1 MGEILLCGD
10 FNARIGSEND
20 FIVNDD
26 SKFTPIFDTYPTD
39 KNIMTRKSRD
49 QKIDQRGKEVLDFC
63 ISKQIRILNGR
74 VLGDTFGNFTCYTPN
89 GASVVDYVAVSEEI
103 LENVLYFKVS
113 RFIPTLSDCH
123 CKLEWELSAKY
134 CVPGENDIPIQ
145 LKNMT
150 PNYIWT
156 DCSAIKFQET
166 LSSDTL
172 QNYILEFNNSTIQF
186 TQTSVDEASS
196 KLSNIFLSAANLSL
210 KRPLKK
216 HTNKQKNKKWFDASL
231 QQARTNLLNYGKI
244 YSRFP
249 YDPIIKNHF
258 YKLNREY
265 SKLRKYK
272 YKQYKQSLISQLDS
286 LHEENPKLYWNL
298 INELQ
303 EKNETK
309 KKCGVQPSTLIS
321 HFQKLSQ
328 LKGEFQSRYTELCEK
343 LKQLENSKCFNELDS
358 VITESEISKAISH
371 LKCNKSSGLDNISN
385 NMIKNGQTFLL
396 KSFQQMFNTCLSSGI
411 YPTSWAEGYI
421 TPIFKSNDT
430 SDPNNYRG
438 ITITSA
444 IGKLFNRI
452 LSLRLDKFLQEH
464 NIIHDSQIGFTRKA
478 RTADHMFI
486 LNCLINK
493 YCNSKEGRLFACFVD
508 FQKAFDT
515 VIHTGI
521 KIKLLDIGAGSYFYN
536 IIKSMY
542 EISKSC
548 VKIQNQVS
556 DFFPLDIG
564 VKQGDNLSPNL
575 FKIFI
580 NDLPRYLSDT
590 RDPVN
595 VNDKDLHCLMYADD
609 IVLLSTSAEGL
620 REKLGM
626 LDKFCKDWCLNVN
639 TNKTKVLIFN
649 KAGRHV
655 KQIFTF
661 QNINL
666 ECVSKYKYL
675 GLYLSSSGSFS
686 YAQNELYKKSLKAHF
701 KLRKDLLSLNP
712 DVKTSIHV
720 FDHTV
725 KPILLYGSEIW
736 GMFNSLSSK
745 CKKEDISFEKL
756 YSGLPCEKL
765 HIKFC
770 KFILGVHKKTTN
782 AAVLSELGRFPIY
795 FNIIK
800 GMLLYWY
807 RLENL
812 GRKETFTHILHAYG
826 PQGIAPWCQLPLGNH
841 NAFLFAADT
850 G

>member
-1 MGEILLCGD
+1 MPKSNQSSVKFGYWNIGGLFSKGMNKAEDPLFLKHIENYDIVFLVETHVGYNSQIHNIGKFHYHPICRKLSNNNRHFGGIAILQKSHVKPHVKILINSNPDYQWIKLEKSFFGFKSDLFICVLYNPPVTSKYTQELSSDVFDCIEKDILQYKKMGEILLCGD

-309 KKCGVQPSTLIS
+309 KNVEYN
-321 HFQKLSQ
+321 HQ
-328 LKGEFQSRYTELCEK
+328 L
-343 LKQLENSKCFNELDS
+343 
-358 VITESEISKAISH
+358 
-371 LKCNKSSGLDNISN
+371 
-385 NMIKNGQTFLL
+385 
-396 KSFQQMFNTCLSSGI
+396 
-411 YPTSWAEGYI
+411 
-421 TPIFKSNDT
+421 
-430 SDPNNYRG
+430 
-438 ITITSA
+438 
-444 IGKLFNRI
+444 
-452 LSLRLDKFLQEH
+452 
-464 NIIHDSQIGFTRKA
+464 
-478 RTADHMFI
+478 
-486 LNCLINK
+486 
-493 YCNSKEGRLFACFVD
+493 
-508 FQKAFDT
+508 
-515 VIHTGI
+515 
-521 KIKLLDIGAGSYFYN
+521 
-536 IIKSMY
+536 
-542 EISKSC
+542 
-548 VKIQNQVS
+548 
-556 DFFPLDIG
+556 
-564 VKQGDNLSPNL
+564 
-575 FKIFI
+575 
-580 NDLPRYLSDT
+580 
-590 RDPVN
+590 
-595 VNDKDLHCLMYADD
+595 
-609 IVLLSTSAEGL
+609 
-620 REKLGM
+620 
-626 LDKFCKDWCLNVN
+626 
-639 TNKTKVLIFN
+639 
-649 KAGRHV
+649 
-655 KQIFTF
+655 
-661 QNINL
+661 
-666 ECVSKYKYL
+666 
-675 GLYLSSSGSFS
+675 
-686 YAQNELYKKSLKAHF
+686 
-701 KLRKDLLSLNP
+701 
-712 DVKTSIHV
+712 
-720 FDHTV
+720 
-725 KPILLYGSEIW
+725 
-736 GMFNSLSSK
+736 
-745 CKKEDISFEKL
+745 
-756 YSGLPCEKL
+756 
-765 HIKFC
+765 
-770 KFILGVHKKTTN
+770 
-782 AAVLSELGRFPIY
+782 
-795 FNIIK
+795 
-800 GMLLYWY
+800 
-807 RLENL
+807 
-812 GRKETFTHILHAYG
+812 
-826 PQGIAPWCQLPLGNH
+826 
-841 NAFLFAADT
+841 
-850 G
+850 